1 MLGEFVGLKVVV
13 DCRSEFVAMGTLV
26 RFDDAFLE
34 LKDADLH
41 DLRDTR
47 TDRENYVVAS
57 VRTGVKRNRKRVL
70 VSRADVTA
78 VALLVDVTEE

>member
-13 DCRSEFVAMGTLV
+13 DCRSEFVALGTLV
-26 RFDDAFLE
+26 RFDDAFVE

-70 VSRADVTA
+70 VSRTDIVA
-78 VALLVDVTEE
+78 VALLADVTEE